1 MLDAALATF
10 AEHGVVGARL
20 DDIRRRANA
29 SPSSIYHL
37 FGGLEEV
44 TIALLERT
52 FERLFAHLTACVVP
66 TRTAKGAVTALVK
79 AHIAWVLDNRA
90 EARVMYQAMSVEASA
105 PGAARLAA
113 RKAEMLAPL
122 VAHLSRFMEAGTLP
136 AWSPPVFD
144 VVVLGTTHE
153 ACRRFLGGAPLDPKW
168 MQATLPRLAWASL
181 AAR

>member
-20 DDIRRRANA
+20 DDIRRRAKA

-52 FERLFAHLTACVVP
+52 FERLFAHLTACVLP
-66 TRTAKGAVTALVK
+66 TRTAKGAVTSLVK
-79 AHIAWVLDNRA
+79 AHLAWVLDNRA

-105 PGAARLAA
+105 AGAARLAA
-113 RKAEMLAPL
+113 RKAEMLGPL
-122 VAHLSRFMEAGTLP
+122 VAHFARFMDAGTLP
-136 AWSPPVFD
+136 RLSPPVLD

-153 ACRRFLGGAPLDPKW
+153 ACRRFLGGAPLDPAW
-168 MQATLPRLAWASL
+168 MRATLPRLAWASL
-181 AAR
+181 LTW